1 MGVAS
6 TLGRVA
12 PFSLV
17 DPDFPQFAGACANGC
32 SGDAAMVAQVG
43 RATLA
48 YLSAPAIGT
57 GAAAVIP
64 RRLAPHNVR
73 SNGVTRL
80 SSAGTRVPTPS
91 SAGRRGP
98 LATALGASSAAF
110 LLTAVC
116 RDLFGYLGEKIQ
128 PPPGEPGKAPS
139 TTLAPETFGVT
150 VY

>member
-1 MGVAS
+1 MDYKS
-6 TLGRVA
+6 T
-12 PFSLV
+12 SLTATCR
-17 DPDFPQFAGACANGC
+17 DQK
-32 SGDAAMVAQVG
+32 GDLYG
-43 RATLA
+43 PRRR
-48 YLSAPAIGT
+48 
-57 GAAAVIP
+57 AAAVIP